1 MTGEQLRSKIKA
13 KKRSLRSVA
22 DAIGE
27 SPQNLQRILNSADV
41 RTGILERIAEAL
53 NEPISYFYEELPI
66 VSMED
71 YAEFVALKKEN
82 EMLARMLEEKTE
94 YLNTLISKL
103 NLH

>member
-1 MTGEQLRSKIKA
+1 MTGEQLRQKIKA
-13 KKRSLRSVA
+13 TKRSLRSVA

-41 RTGILERIAEAL
+41 RTGTLERIAEAL

-82 EMLARMLEEKTE
+82 EMLTRMLEEKTE
-94 YLNTLISKL
+94 YLDKLISKL
-103 NLH
+103 GGH